1 MPVTHQFYFRQA
13 KGIYVMNHIIH
24 SRFVASVSELK
35 KNPTAVV
42 KDAFGEAVAIL
53 NRNNPEFYCVP
64 AALYDHM
71 MDLIEDQELLKLA
84 EQVDTEETEKVSIN
98 DLRARVHKNSSQEV

>member
-1 MPVTHQFYFRQA
+1 MGTR
-13 KGIYVMNHIIH
+13 MNHIIY

-42 KDAFGEAVAIL
+42 QNAFCEAVAIL

-64 AALYDHM
+64 AAMYERM
-71 MDLIEDQELLKLA
+71 IDLIEDQELLKLA
-84 EQVDTEETEKVSIN
+84 EQVDTEETVKVSIN
-98 DLRARVHKNSSQEV
+98 ELRARVHKSSSKEV